1 MDFGNSGVVHKSET
15 RLADYKPSAFLIDHL
30 QLTFEIFDQRT
41 KVTAI
46 GTYRRSGQEKDLW
59 LDGGPHMELCAVF
72 LDDRQLDDSEYVL
85 SSDGLRILAVP
96 DRFVLRIETRLFPA
110 DNTRLEGLYSSGGNL
125 CTQCEAEGFRH
136 ISYYLDRPDVL
147 TVFDVRIEADETTY
161 PVLLSN
167 GNLQEAGQLAG
178 GRHYACWHDPFPK
191 PCYLFALVAGNL
203 KPVSDSYRTKSGR
216 QVSLN
221 IYVREHDLDKCDH
234 AMQSLKR
241 SMKWDEDVFD
251 LEYDLDTYN
260 IVAVSDF
267 NMGAMENKGLNI
279 FNTKYVLARPDTATD
294 SDFDHV
300 EGVIGH
306 EYFHN
311 WTGNRVTCRDWF
323 QLSLKE
329 GLTVY
334 RDQEFSSD
342 MGSRAV
348 KRIEDVKTLRL
359 LQFPEDAGPLAHPV
373 RPESYLEINNFY
385 TTTVY
390 NKGAEVIRMMARI
403 LGQETFIRGVR
414 HYLERYD
421 GQAATCEQFVQCM
434 EAVSDQDLRQFR
446 RWYSQAGT
454 PEIECRREV
463 VGDKLRL
470 IVTQHCPSTPG
481 QAKKEA
487 MHIPL
492 VVGWVSRSGEPVSAS
507 CEGSHSVSKEGICLH
522 LTESEQVFEFSN
534 APEGAIPSLLRGF
547 SAPVQLTSD
556 VSDEERAIL
565 FRYEDDAYARWQA
578 GQELITRYLL
588 GNVSKNPGDSL
599 KEGARSDLLLSTLIH
614 ILKDKSLDS
623 AFTAE
628 LLSVPSETHLGQQ
641 QEILNPEGIHHA
653 RRKFLVEIAEHCW
666 EVLLERLSQLATV
679 LSGDVAEAKQLR
691 RLNNLLLSIAANSE
705 SNLEQVKQLVFQHYE
720 QATNMTDQ
728 FGALSIIANSNWNER
743 EDFLARFYHR
753 WSAEELVVDKWFAVQ
768 AASPSVNAQ
777 AGIPT
782 LMSHQAFTLKNP
794 NRLRS
799 LVSMFAMA
807 NQYNFHAAD
816 GSGYNLLSH
825 VVLDVDKINPQTAA
839 RMIVP
844 LGRWARLDKA
854 RQEQMKG
861 ALERILSAPGLSDD
875 VTELAEKSLR

>member
-1 MDFGNSGVVHKSET
+1 MDAGNSGVVHKSET
-15 RLADYKPSAFLIDHL
+15 RLADYKPSAFLIDRL
-30 QLTFEIFDQRT
+30 QLTFEIFDRET
-41 KVTAI
+41 KVTAA
-46 GTYRRSGQEKDLW
+46 GSYRRSGQDRDLW
-59 LDGGPHMELCAVF
+59 LDGGPHMELSAVF
-72 LDDRQLDDSEYVL
+72 LDDRQLSDNEFVL
-85 SSDGLRILAVP
+85 SSDGLRILDVP
-96 DRFVLRIETRLFPA
+96 DRFVLQIETRLFPA
-110 DNTRLEGLYSSGGNL
+110 ENTRLEGLYASGGNL

-147 TVFDVRIEADETTY
+147 TVFDVRIEADEATF

-167 GNLQEAGQLAG
+167 GNLQATGRLAG

-191 PCYLFALVAGNL
+191 PCYLFALVVGDL
-203 KPVSDSYRTKSGR
+203 KPVSDTYRTKSGR
-216 QVSLN
+216 EVALN

-241 SMKWDEDVFD
+241 SMQWDEEVFD

-294 SDFDHV
+294 SDYDHV

-403 LGQETFIRGVR
+403 LGRDAFLRGVR
-414 HYLERYD
+414 HYLDRYD
-421 GQAATCEQFVQCM
+421 GHAATCEQFVQCM
-434 EAVSDQDLRQFR
+434 EDVSDHDLQQFR

-454 PEIECRREV
+454 PEVDCRREI
-463 VGDKLRL
+463 VGDKVRL
-470 IVTQHCPSTPG
+470 TVKQHCSPTPG
-481 QAKKEA
+481 QAEKEA

-492 VVGWVSRSGEPVSAS
+492 VVGWVSNTGEPISVPCEGPHSAS
-507 CEGSHSVSKEGICLH
+507 EEGICLH
-522 LTESEQVFEFSN
+522 LTESEQVFEF
-534 APEGAIPSLLRGF
+534 PGPLDGAIPSLLRGF
-547 SAPVQLTSD
+547 SAPVQLSSD
-556 VSDEERAIL
+556 ISDEERAIL
-565 FRYEDDAYARWQA
+565 FRHDPDEYARWQA
-578 GQELITRYLL
+578 GQELITGHLL
-588 GNVSKNPGDSL
+588 RSIAREPVGDKEEKASL
-599 KEGARSDLLLSTLIH
+599 ELLLNTLTH
-614 ILKDKSLDS
+614 ILKDKSLDP

-641 QEILNPEGIHHA
+641 QKVLDPEGVHQA
-653 RRKFLVEIAEHCW
+653 RQGLLLEIAEHCW
-666 EVLLERLSQLATV
+666 ETLTERLLQLGRA
-679 LSGDVAEAKQLR
+679 LSGDVAGVKQQR
-691 RLNNLLLSIAANSE
+691 RLNNMLLSIAANSKANE
-705 SNLEQVKQLVFQHYE
+705 AQIKKLVFQHYE
-720 QATNMTDQ
+720 QASNMTDQ
-728 FGALSIIANSNWNER
+728 FGALSVIANSSWDER
-743 EDFLARFYHR
+743 QEFLSRFYQQ

-768 AASPSVNAQ
+768 AASPSVDAQ
-777 AGIPT
+777 TGIPA

-799 LVSMFAMA
+799 LISMFAMT

-816 GSGYNLLSH
+816 GSGYNLLANM
-825 VVLDVDKINPQTAA
+825 VLEVDKINPQTAA

-844 LGRWARLDKA
+844 LGRWARLDTG
-854 RQEQMKG
+854 RQKQMKD
-861 ALERILSAPGLSDD
+861 ALGQILSCPSLSDD
-875 VTELAEKSLR
+875 VKELAEKSLR